1 MKLKN
6 LKDEHVK
13 ERAEMNKLTDGAD
26 TYKRKRDDVLA
37 ELDLE
42 CDDFTEED
50 ESINEDDD
58 TIEDADE
65 IDALL
70 NEVERIREF
79 IY

>member
-1 MKLKN
+1 VSCN
-6 LKDEHVK
+6 YDS
-13 ERAEMNKLTDGAD
+13 
-26 TYKRKRDDVLA
+26 YKTSR
-37 ELDLE
+37 
-42 CDDFTEED
+42 D

-70 NEVERIREF
+70 NEVERISKF